1 MQGSITEDLACCGL
15 FYGKVLLLSE
25 VFKGVSGLQKLKAI
39 YLLVLIGWLFVLPVS
54 AETDQAL
61 KGEALHVMLVKT
73 ALKYDYFNQRCRG
86 VSASQKEAKVNRL
99 FIEKYNLT
107 INNFIK
113 QFLTRDPRETE
124 AALKKELYA
133 EIYQFGGC
141 QQAREKGLED
151 SLKKGFRELYQKT
164 ESSPWFPILE

>member
-1 MQGSITEDLACCGL
+1 M
-15 FYGKVLLLSE
+15 K
-25 VFKGVSGLQKLKAI
+25 KRNGLQKLR
-39 YLLVLIGWLFVLPVS
+39 LIGWLVLAGWLIALPAS
-54 AETDQAL
+54 AEPAQEL
-61 KGEALHVMLVKT
+61 KGEALHVALVKT

-86 VSASQKEAKVNRL
+86 VSASQNEANVNRL

-124 AALKKELYA
+124 TVLKKELYA
-133 EIYQFGGC
+133 EIYELGGC
-141 QQAREKGLED
+141 QQARKKGLED
-151 SLKKGFRELYQKT
+151 HLKTDFRELYQKT

>member
-1 MQGSITEDLACCGL
+1 MIGMQKIR
-15 FYGKVLLLSE
+15 F
-25 VFKGVSGLQKLKAI
+25 VFGVILM
-39 YLLVLIGWLFVLPVS
+39 GWVFALPVS
-54 AETDQAL
+54 AASIEEL
-61 KGEALHVMLVKT
+61 KGEALHVALVKT

-124 AALKKELYA
+124 GALKKELYA
-133 EIYQFGGC
+133 EIYQLGGC

>member
-1 MQGSITEDLACCGL
+1 MIGMQ
-15 FYGKVLLLSE
+15 KVR
-25 VFKGVSGLQKLKAI
+25 FIFG
-39 YLLVLIGWLFVLPVS
+39 LVLMGWVLALPVS
-54 AETDQAL
+54 AESVQEL
-61 KGEALHVMLVKT
+61 KGEALHVALVKT

-113 QFLTRDPRETE
+113 QFLARDPMETE
-124 AALKKELYA
+124 AVLKKELYA
-133 EIYQFGGC
+133 EIYQLGGC
-141 QQAREKGLED
+141 QEARNKGLEKT
-151 SLKKGFRELYQKT
+151 LKTDFRTLYQKT

>member
-1 MQGSITEDLACCGL
+1 MIGMQKIR
-15 FYGKVLLLSE
+15 F
-25 VFKGVSGLQKLKAI
+25 VFGVILM
-39 YLLVLIGWLFVLPVS
+39 GWVFALPVS
-54 AETDQAL
+54 AASIEEL
-61 KGEALHVMLVKT
+61 KGEALHVALVKT

>member
-1 MQGSITEDLACCGL
+1 M
-15 FYGKVLLLSE
+15 K
-25 VFKGVSGLQKLKAI
+25 KRNGLQKLRSI
-39 YLLVLIGWLFVLPVS
+39 CWLILTGWLIALPVS
-54 AETDQAL
+54 AEPTQEL
-61 KGEALHVMLVKT
+61 TGEELHVALVKT

>member
-1 MQGSITEDLACCGL
+1 MIAMQKNRFI
-15 FYGKVLLLSE
+15 YG
-25 VFKGVSGLQKLKAI
+25 
-39 YLLVLIGWLFVLPVS
+39 LVLMGWMLVLPVS
-54 AETDQAL
+54 ASPDQEL
-61 KGEALHVMLVKT
+61 KGEALHVALVKT

-133 EIYQFGGC
+133 EIYQLGGC

-151 SLKKGFRELYQKT
+151 TLKTDFRHLYQKT